1 MPTLVTECYYMGY
14 DGHGRGLK
22 VKQSYLEYV
31 EYFEYLEKRQF
42 RNFFDVFSKSF
53 LKRVSKRQKIG
64 PSRPKTR
71 RRQKFGAGFRWSPSW
86 WGEIIERG
94 KHEIFRITC
103 G

>member
-42 RNFFDVFSKSF
+42 RNFCNVLHVFCK
-53 LKRVSKRQKIG
+53 LNQVQ
-64 PSRPKTR
+64 
-71 RRQKFGAGFRWSPSW
+71 W
-86 WGEIIERG
+86 
-94 KHEIFRITC
+94 
-103 G
+103 